1 MTETLY
7 PYSRTPFDLSGKT
20 ALVSGAAGLLGVEF
34 CKALASARANVIMAD
49 IQPQS
54 LEDAA
59 DIVRKEFPEPQI
71 VSQIVD
77 ITNTDSISHCVDMVQ
92 KEFGEIDV
100 LVNSAAIDAKFDK
113 TSDFSKYSGFTE
125 FPEDLWSQSI
135 NVNLTG
141 TFLFTRQI
149 CKIMETAGKG
159 SIITLGSNYG
169 LVGPDQRIY
178 KKEGEDIQSYKPVVY
193 SVCKAGLL
201 GFTKYLAAYYAG
213 TEIRVNMLTPSGVYN
228 DQDKEFVKKY
238 SEHTILRRMSDR
250 KEYWGAILFLAS
262 DASTYMTGANLII
275 DGGWTAL

>member
-1 MTETLY
+1 MTEALY
-7 PYSRTPFDLSGKT
+7 PYSRTPFDLTGKT
-20 ALVSGAAGLLGVEF
+20 ALVSGAAGLLGLEF
-34 CKALASARANVIMAD
+34 CRALASARANVIMAD
-49 IQPQS
+49 IQQQS

-59 DIVRKEFPEPQI
+59 GIVRKEFPKTQ
-71 VSQIVD
+71 VLSQTTD
-77 ITNTDSISHCVDMVQ
+77 ITSTDSISNCAEMIQ

-113 TSDFSKYSGFTE
+113 NSDTSKYSDFTK
-125 FPEDLWSQSI
+125 FPEELWTQSI

-141 TFLFTRQI
+141 TFLLTQEI
-149 CKIMETAGKG
+149 CKMMETAGKG

-178 KKEGEDIQSYKPVVY
+178 KKNGEDIQSYKPVVY

-238 SEHTILRRMSDR
+238 SERTVLRRMSDR